1 MDMPPKCRFTKE
13 EIVQTALDM
22 VRSDGI
28 ETITARAL
36 GDRLGS
42 SSKPIF
48 SLFKN
53 MEELH
58 REVINAARGVYNQY
72 VKDGLLQEIAFKGV
86 GMQYIKFAR
95 NEPKLFQLLFMTE
108 QTGKNDVLGILPF
121 IDDNYNEIL
130 FSIQSQYGIEE
141 NSAKCLYRHLWIY
154 THGIAS
160 LIATNVCDFSEEET
174 SDMLT
179 EIFTG
184 LLVKLKEDRN
194 HD

>member
-1 MDMPPKCRFTKE
+1 MPPKCKFTKE

-28 ETITARAL
+28 DIVTARAL
-36 GDRLGS
+36 GDKLGS

-48 SLFKN
+48 SVFQN
-53 MEELH
+53 MEEVH
-58 REVINAARGVYNQY
+58 QEVIKAARDVYNQY
-72 VKDGLLQEIAFKGV
+72 VQDGLLQDIAFKGV

-95 NEPKLFQLLFMTE
+95 NEPKLFQLLFMSE
-108 QTGKNDVLGILPF
+108 QGENNDVFGVLPL
-121 IDDNYNEIL
+121 IDDNYSEIL
-130 FSIQSQYGIEE
+130 FSIKSQYGIEE
-141 NSAKCLYRHLWIY
+141 ASAKYLYRHLWIY

-160 LIATNVCDFSEEET
+160 LIATNVCDFNEEQT

-184 LLVKLKEDRN
+184 LLRKMKEDKN

>member
-1 MDMPPKCRFTKE
+1 MPPKCKFTKE

-28 ETITARAL
+28 DIVTARAL

-48 SLFKN
+48 SVFQN
-53 MEELH
+53 MEEVH
-58 REVINAARGVYNQY
+58 HEVIKAARDVYNQY
-72 VKDGLLQEIAFKGV
+72 VQDGLLQEIAFKGV

-108 QTGKNDVLGILPF
+108 QGESNDVFGVLPL
-121 IDDNYNEIL
+121 IDDNYSKIL
-130 FSIQSQYGIEE
+130 FSIKSQYRIEE
-141 NSAKCLYRHLWIY
+141 DLAKYLYRHLWIY

-160 LIATNVCDFSEEET
+160 LIATNVCNFNEEQT

-179 EIFTG
+179 EIFIG
-184 LLVKLKEDRN
+184 LLRKMKEDKN

>member
-1 MDMPPKCRFTKE
+1 MPPKCKFTKE

-28 ETITARAL
+28 DIVTARAL

-48 SLFKN
+48 SVFQN
-53 MEELH
+53 MD
-58 REVINAARGVYNQY
+58 EVHQGIIKAARDVYNQY
-72 VKDGLLQEIAFKGV
+72 VQDGLLQEIAFKGV

-108 QTGKNDVLGILPF
+108 QGENNDVFGVLPL
-121 IDDNYNEIL
+121 IDDNYSEIL
-130 FSIQSQYGIEE
+130 LSIQKQYGIEE
-141 NSAKCLYRHLWIY
+141 DSAKYLYRHLWIY

-160 LIATNVCDFSEEET
+160 LIAANVCDFNEQQT

-184 LLVKLKEDRN
+184 LLRKMKEDKN